1 MIPNERAQ
9 PNPNPSSTKGFR
21 ERGRGRGRWR
31 PPTAGSRGLATE
43 ATHPLITDRP
53 RIPWG

>member
-21 ERGRGRGRWR
+21 ERGRGRGRWQ